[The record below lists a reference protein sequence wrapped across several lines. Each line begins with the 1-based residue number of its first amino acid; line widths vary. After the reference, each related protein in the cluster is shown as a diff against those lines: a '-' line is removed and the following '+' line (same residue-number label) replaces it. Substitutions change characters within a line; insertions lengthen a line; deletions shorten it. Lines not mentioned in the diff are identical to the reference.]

1 MLKGFANPGNDYFLK
16 ANRNHMKEVGVGDWV
31 YKAQNFHI
39 GKWDFS
45 SCDLPESWR
54 LQKHLVKVGKN
65 IHVACFQ

>member
-45 SCDLPESWR
+45 SCDLPES
-54 LQKHLVKVGKN
+54 
-65 IHVACFQ
+65 